1 MDTYQSIV
9 ESLQRKGFRITLIR
23 SALIRVFSQSRMP
36 LAVEAVLNKL
46 KAHKVTV
53 YREIDF
59 LVQQNILQSVAFGD
73 RKKRFELASRPHHHH
88 AVCVKCNRIEDV
100 MLDGDLQKEIRII
113 EKNKKFVITS
123 HSLEFFG
130 LCNNCLAT

>member
-9 ESLQRKGFRITLIR
+9 ESLQQKGFRITQIR
-23 SALIRVFSQSRMP
+23 SALIRIFSKSRMP
-36 LAVEAVLNKL
+36 LSAEAVLKRL
-46 KAHKVTV
+46 KAHKVTI

-59 LVQQNILQSVAFGD
+59 LVQQHVLQSVALGD
-73 RKKRFELASRPHHHH
+73 RKKRFELAGRPHHHH

-100 MLDGDLQKEIRII
+100 MLDGHLQKEIRII

>member
-1 MDTYQSIV
+1 MTQ
-9 ESLQRKGFRITLIR
+9 IR
-23 SALIRVFSQSRMP
+23 SALIQIFSQSRMP
-36 LAVEAVLNKL
+36 LTAEAILNKL

-59 LVQQNILQSVAFGD
+59 LVGQNILQSVMLGD
-73 RKKRFELASRPHHHH
+73 RKKRFELAGRPHHHH

-100 MLDGDLQKEIRII
+100 MLDGHLQKEIRAI